1 MSASD
6 PAGRV
11 DDRTVR
17 AQWPRHV
24 CFSSAVSRNVTA
36 VARWRS
42 GLLEFPKKT
51 SGTAIAIAGVT
62 LMSTVLFV
70 SPNADLRA
78 VASRVLAK
86 AGCKVTAA
94 AHAGHASLA
103 CMEGEA
109 FDVLVIEDQM
119 ADGLSETIAN
129 RVRRYY
135 PDVQVVRM
143 CDATPAAAAEGMAVI
158 RPFTADDLI
167 AAIASASHYARRGA
181 SIR

>member
-94 AHAGHASLA
+94 GPAGHASLA
-103 CMEGEA
+103 RREGAA
-109 FDVLVIEDQM
+109 FDVLVVEGQM

-129 RVRRYY
+129 RVRRHD
-135 PDVQVVRM
+135 PDVQVGTV
-143 CDATPAAAAEGMAVI
+143 CDARPAATAEGMSV
-158 RPFTADDLI
+158 
-167 AAIASASHYARRGA
+167 
-181 SIR
+181 

>member
-6 PAGRV
+6 PR
-11 DDRTVR
+11 RTSR
-17 AQWPRHV
+17 RSHHPGKGPRHV

-36 VARWRS
+36 VARSRS
-42 GLLEFPKKT
+42 DLLEFPKKT
-51 SGTAIAIAGVT
+51 GGTAIAIAGVT
-62 LMSTVLFV
+62 LMPTVLFV
-70 SPNADLRA
+70 SPDADLRA
-78 VASRVLAK
+78 VASRVLVK
-86 AGCKVTAA
+86 AGCKVEAA

-119 ADGLSETIAN
+119 RDVSSETITA
-129 RVRRYY
+129 RVRRFY

-143 CDATPAAAAEGMAVI
+143 CDAAPGAVAEGMAVV

-167 AAIASASHYARRGA
+167 AAIARAKYYACRGA